1 MCDLGQ
7 DLHLLKQMADREE
20 VEMEFQ
26 TRPRI
31 LTDLAV
37 LLLVSRL
44 TGAQHLSATTHAPSF
59 GATTELVAVPVSV
72 TDHRGHTVVGLRLE
86 DFVITENGVP
96 QQVLSASRWN
106 VASSIGVVFDGSG
119 SMKTSV
125 SMAQSAVRTLLKDN
139 GPEDEAFLIRFA
151 DTPQVVVDFTHDADA
166 IADKVIWNR
175 PRGATALF
183 DAVYAALNKVK
194 RAENSRKALVVITDG
209 GDNNSRYSFPELL
222 ALSRESYAQVYIVA
236 IRRSLRDQ
244 EEQRGRLRLDQIAN
258 ETGGRL
264 LIVDSSGELP
274 HALATVNDLIRN
286 QYLLTYRPAGSR
298 RDGKWHPVRVRI
310 QPPSKAPAY
319 RVYARGGYYAPE

>member
-1 MCDLGQ
+1 MD
-7 DLHLLKQMADREE
+7 
-20 VEMEFQ
+20 FQ
-26 TRPRI
+26 NRSRI
-31 LTDLAV
+31 LVYLAV
-37 LLLVSRL
+37 LLLVSKFA
-44 TGAQHLSATTHAPSF
+44 GAQHLSATSRAPSF

-72 TDHRGHTVVGLRLE
+72 TDRNGHPVVGLRLE
-86 DFVITENGVP
+86 DFVITENGVH
-96 QQVLSASRWN
+96 QKVLSASRWN

-125 SMAQSAVRTLLKDN
+125 RMAQSAVRILLKDN

-151 DTPQVVVDFTHDADA
+151 DAPQVVVDFTHDADV
-166 IADKVIWNR
+166 IADELVGDG

-183 DAVYAALNKVK
+183 DAVYAALSKVK

-236 IRRSLRDQ
+236 IRRNLRDQ
-244 EEQRGRLRLDQIAN
+244 DEQRGRLRLDQIAN

-274 HALATVNDLIRN
+274 HALATVNELIRN
-286 QYLLTYRPAGSR
+286 QYLLTYRPTDSR
-298 RDGKWHPVRVRI
+298 RDGKWRPVRVRI
-310 QPPSKAPAY
+310 QRPSTAPAY
-319 RVYARGGYYAPE
+319 RVYARGGYYAPEQ

>member
-1 MCDLGQ
+1 MN
-7 DLHLLKQMADREE
+7 
-20 VEMEFQ
+20 FQ
-26 TRPRI
+26 NRSRI
-31 LTDLAV
+31 LVCLAV
-37 LLLVSRL
+37 LLLVSRFA
-44 TGAQHLSATTHAPSF
+44 GAQHLSAASHAPSF

-72 TDHRGHTVVGLRLE
+72 TDRSGHPVVGLRPE
-86 DFVITENGVP
+86 DFVITENGLL

-125 SMAQSAVRTLLKDN
+125 RMAQSAVRILLKDN

-151 DTPQVVVDFTHDADA
+151 DAPQVVVDFTHDADA
-166 IADKVIWNR
+166 IADKVIWDR

-183 DAVYAALNKVK
+183 DAVYAALNEVK

-236 IRRSLRDQ
+236 IRRNLRDQ
-244 EEQRGRLRLDQIAN
+244 DEQRGRLRLDQIAN

-274 HALATVNDLIRN
+274 HALATVNELIRN
-286 QYLLTYRPAGSR
+286 QYLLTYRPTDPR
-298 RDGKWHPVRVRI
+298 RDGKWRPVRVRI
-310 QPPSKAPAY
+310 QRPSKAPAY
-319 RVYARGGYYAPE
+319 RVYARGGYYDPEQ